1 MATTRKSAVKKS
13 KAKRLTRVIPATR
26 KAVSTSGIVRR
37 GSIATAGKNGAK
49 SVGGTPR
56 SNARPPAKSRLVRR
70 MTPEEAVARIQQ
82 LLDAKRERDRQG
94 PR

>member
-1 MATTRKSAVKKS
+1 
-13 KAKRLTRVIPATR
+13 
-26 KAVSTSGIVRR
+26 
-37 GSIATAGKNGAK
+37 
-49 SVGGTPR
+49 
-56 SNARPPAKSRLVRR
+56 